1 MNLKRMLTGVILL
14 AGVGLATMSG
24 ARAEIVE
31 GRDYTVL
38 SSPKP
43 TETGKNIEVIEFF
56 WYGCPHC
63 NELHPHL
70 KAWQK
75 RASKDVSFRYVPAVA
90 RASWVPGAKTFYTLD
105 TLGLVN
111 EMHDKVFDAIHDEK
125 IDLGK
130 EDILFDWIV
139 KQGIDRK
146 KFVDVYSSFAVQN
159 QATRSAQMLKE
170 YSLTGVPALVINGKY
185 VTSGRMGSTPQE
197 NIRILESLIEKA
209 RKEKGM

>member
-1 MNLKRMLTGVILL
+1 MNLKRMLTGLILL
-14 AGVGLATMSG
+14 AGAGLIAMSG

-38 SSPKP
+38 ASPKP

-75 RASKDVSFRYVPAVA
+75 RAAKDVSFRYVPAVA
-90 RASWVPGAKTFYTLD
+90 RASWVPGAKTFYALD

-111 EMHDKVFDAIHDEK
+111 EMHDKVFDAIHDDK

-130 EDILFDWIV
+130 EDVLFDWIV
-139 KQGIDRK
+139 RQGIDRK
-146 KFVDVYSSFAVQN
+146 KFVDVYNSFAVQN

-170 YSLTGVPALVINGKY
+170 YSLTGVPALVVNGKY

-197 NIRILESLIEKA
+197 NIRILESLIEKV